1 MKELNNMQ
9 KKKKVKRN
17 ETDSDNETKKHLPK
31 MHSFESSLLKTMN
44 KKALTIVDSYWF
56 QLLSTHS
63 HR

>member
-1 MKELNNMQ
+1 MKELKQ
-9 KKKKVKRN
+9 RVEEKKVKRN
-17 ETDSDNETKKHLPK
+17 EINSVNEKKKHLLK